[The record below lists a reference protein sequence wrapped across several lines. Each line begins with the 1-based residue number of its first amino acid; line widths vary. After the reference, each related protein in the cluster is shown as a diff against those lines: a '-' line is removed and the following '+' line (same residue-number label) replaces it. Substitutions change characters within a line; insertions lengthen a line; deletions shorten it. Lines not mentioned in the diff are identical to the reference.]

1 MKYNLIVLAL
11 IHHTFKRETFHE
23 LPLPNFQEFCNQS
36 DCFDK
41 KNKIK
46 KRDSLRFIKKLRKN
60 QITVKKKPNDQNF
73 LCPKN
78 NNRLCFYRC

>member
-46 KRDSLRFIKKLRKN
+46 KRDS
-60 QITVKKKPNDQNF
+60 
-73 LCPKN
+73 
-78 NNRLCFYRC
+78 